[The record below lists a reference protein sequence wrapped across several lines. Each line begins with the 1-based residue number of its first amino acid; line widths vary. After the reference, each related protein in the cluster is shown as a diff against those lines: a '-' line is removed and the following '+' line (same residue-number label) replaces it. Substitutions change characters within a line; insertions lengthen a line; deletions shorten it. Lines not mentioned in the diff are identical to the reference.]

1 MATETNVGFHQRD
14 HDILSLLS
22 IFVRS
27 HHTVT
32 PGLLLIGVL
41 ISDESFNLSPPIN
54 EGSYFEVYSIN
65 TNRLIETSASPRVY
79 QTSGQTLPEVVA
91 VKCPKITGG
100 LRDKRNQK
108 LWSSMA
114 MELQILQNRY
124 IRDHE
129 NIVSILGVCWR
140 SVRDQIMPTFV
151 MELAHTNL
159 QAMMEP
165 GGFTVDKI
173 STRKIF
179 GLAIDVG
186 AGVSALHDVG
196 IIHGDIKPAN
206 ILIFKHPNLEFVAKI
221 SDFGS
226 SLLKTDVK
234 EPIHLPFSSG
244 VWQAPECKRALDGEQ
259 LIAADTFAL
268 ALLVGNILSR
278 GAMMSMMEDD
288 RFNELAEQHGPYEDD
303 INKGYRVA
311 ARCAY
316 VTLNA
321 FLKENLKVEE
331 EKRYGT
337 VSTQQSKGTTN
348 DRGEDDEVSD
358 DTDHD
363 SDLKSIAQIAQ
374 LAIENVVSHLFEP
387 SIRQSSRSIYRNL
400 RICLSWIIRRDMLN
414 PLNYIDSERMMDFIE
429 ATKTNAQEFEVLQNP
444 GMKA

>member
-1 MATETNVGFHQRD
+1 
-14 HDILSLLS
+14 LSLLS

-54 EGSYFEVYSIN
+54 EGSYFEVYSIA
-65 TNRLIETSASPRVY
+65 TNRLTEISASPRIY
-79 QTSGQTLPEVVA
+79 ETSGQTLPEVVA

-114 MELQILQNRY
+114 MELQILQNRH
-124 IRDHE
+124 IRNHE

-165 GGFTVDKI
+165 GGFAVDKI

-179 GLAIDVG
+179 GLAIDVS

-206 ILIFKHPNLEFVAKI
+206 ILIFKHPDLEFVAKI

-234 EPIHLPFSSG
+234 EPIYLPFSSG
-244 VWQAPECKRALDGEQ
+244 VWQAPECKKALDGEQ

-278 GAMMSMMEDD
+278 GVMMAMMEDGG
-288 RFNELAEQHGPYEDD
+288 FNELAEQHGPSEDE

-311 ARCAY
+311 VRCAHI
-316 VTLNA
+316 TLNA
-321 FLKENLKVEE
+321 FVRENLKADE

-337 VSTQQSKGTTN
+337 ASTQQSEGTTN
-348 DRGEDDEVSD
+348 DRGEDDEASD
-358 DTDHD
+358 NTDD
-363 SDLKSIAQIAQ
+363 YADPKSIAQIAQ
-374 LAIENVVSHLFEP
+374 LAVEVVVSHLFEP
-387 SIRQSSRSIYRNL
+387 STRPSSRTIHRGL
-400 RICLSWIIRRDMLN
+400 RICLSWIIRRDMLI
-414 PLNYIDSERMMDFIE
+414 PLNYINSGRMMDFTKT
-429 ATKTNAQEFEVLQNP
+429 TKTNAQEFEILQNP
-444 GMKA
+444 GTEALIFMCIICLLSLQT